1 MEMENWKGRG
11 GQGVEHLFR
20 QDKLHMFLQQK
31 MIKKIQMIKLSGTD
45 AYVLGAVCTTISV
58 IIVVVTFVYSAEIIY
73 GHLEKVRK
81 N

>member
-11 GQGVEHLFR
+11 GQGVEHLLS

-31 MIKKIQMIKLSGTD
+31 VIKKIQMIK
-45 AYVLGAVCTTISV
+45 
-58 IIVVVTFVYSAEIIY
+58 TF
-73 GHLEKVRK
+73 R